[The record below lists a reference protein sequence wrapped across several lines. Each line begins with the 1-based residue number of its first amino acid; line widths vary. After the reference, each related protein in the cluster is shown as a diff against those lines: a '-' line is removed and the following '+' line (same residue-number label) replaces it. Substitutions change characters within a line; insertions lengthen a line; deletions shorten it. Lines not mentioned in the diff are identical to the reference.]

1 MGSNLGDRLKYL
13 QKATDLIFE
22 RIGQICR
29 ISRVYK
35 SSAMGF
41 AGDDFLNAVVH
52 CKTILTADQ
61 VMPSLLLIEKELGR
75 QRPFQD
81 DENKTSKTYRSRTID
96 LDFLAFED
104 LMLEVESLTLPHPRM
119 QQRLFVLQPFLE
131 VAPDWVH
138 PRLNLNLSNLKSQCP
153 DSVIPEAIHQVLV
166 NPADAFDFN
175 SIGYMAIEGNIG
187 AGKTS
192 LAQMIARDFKGKLI
206 LERFAQNPFLPE
218 FYKNPKRY
226 ALSLEMSF
234 LADRFQQLAE
244 QNAQYDLFND
254 LIITDYDR
262 YKSLIFAKITLT
274 DHEFDLYQKFFHLM
288 HRELPRPKVY
298 VYLVQSTKRLLDNIM
313 HRGRSYEQ
321 SIDAGYLQK
330 IHAGYMAH
338 LESEMHQGPVIRID
352 LNDLDFMNRR
362 NDYLNILRQIKAH
375 SV

>member
-104 LMLEVESLTLPHPRM
+104 LMLEVESLILPHPRM

-321 SIDAGYLQK
+321 SIDAEYLQK

>member
-1 MGSNLGDRLKYL
+1 
-13 QKATDLIFE
+13 
-22 RIGQICR
+22 
-29 ISRVYK
+29 
-35 SSAMGF
+35 MGF

-321 SIDAGYLQK
+321 SIDAEYLQK

>member
-104 LMLEVESLTLPHPRM
+104 LMLEVESLILPHPRM